1 MAAHKT
7 ESTAV
12 VYDGQE
18 DAPETLGDIS
28 FANLDSI
35 NLNQLDAKYE
45 ASKYEFWAYC
55 AYYIGNSGLCLYQIA
70 PIAFQNLLS
79 QASQAA
85 GTDGV
90 LHFAGR

>member
-7 ESTAV
+7 ESTTV
-12 VYDGQE
+12 DYDVQE
-18 DAPETLGDIS
+18 DAPENLGDI
-28 FANLDSI
+28 AYARLESI

-55 AYYIGNSGLCLYQIA
+55 LYYIGNSGLCLFQIA

-79 QASQAA
+79 QAA
-85 GTDGV
+85 GTAGV